1 MTLIGYLLMVSGWL
15 LTIAALFLLTGLGQ
29 RLAFV
34 IAALLVELLGLSL
47 IAIRYRSLQRG
58 PA

>member
-1 MTLIGYLLMVSGWL
+1 MVSGWL
-15 LTIAALFLLTGLGQ
+15 LAIAALFLLTGLGQ